1 MIERT
6 ALNELEQWKNSE
18 YRKPLILRG
27 ARQVGKTTIVNN
39 LGKTYDNYL
48 YFNLENKSH
57 RDTLESEMPLA
68 DKIDLMFAVS
78 GKMRKNGKTLIFIDE
93 IQNSPKTIALLRY
106 FYEEHPD
113 LHIIAAGSLL
123 ENIVDVQTSFPVG
136 RVQYMA
142 LRPCSFREFAVA
154 MGKDNFLQMLENPL
168 FSVPMHSELISLFN
182 QYVIVGGMPE
192 AVQRFSQTHDLLAMD
207 DVYDTLL
214 QAYRDDTEKYVRQN
228 KILETVRFILEVGW
242 RAACE
247 TVTLGNFMDSGY
259 KSGDV
264 SQAFKL
270 LEKAMLLELAY
281 PTESVQVPIMP
292 QVNRAPKL
300 LWLDTGLVNY
310 AAGVRGEIIGTK
322 NILDIWRGRI
332 GEQITAQE
340 LLTLNNKVGQ
350 RRNFWARNKSQSPA
364 EVDFVYQVDSQII
377 PIEVKMGHNSSLKS
391 LHSFMLQSPNNLAVR
406 VWPGAFSVDDVK
418 NSLCDKTFRLIN
430 LPFYLVGAL
439 PDVVRKYA

>member
-6 ALNELEQWKNSE
+6 ALQELENWKNSE

-39 LGKTYDNYL
+39 FGKSYDNYL
-48 YFNLENKSH
+48 YFNLEKLSH
-57 RDTLESEMPLA
+57 RETLEHEMPLD
-68 DKIDLMFAVS
+68 DKINMMFAAV
-78 GKMRKNGKTLIFIDE
+78 GKVRKQGQTLIFIDE

-106 FYEEHPD
+106 FYEERSD

-123 ENIVDVQTSFPVG
+123 ENIVDVKASFPVG

-142 LRPCSFREFAVA
+142 LRPCSFREFATA
-154 MGKDNFLQMLENPL
+154 MGKDNFLQILDNPQY
-168 FSVPMHSELISLFN
+168 SIPMHSELISLFN
-182 QYVIVGGMPE
+182 QYTIVGGMPE
-192 AVQRFSQTHDLLAMD
+192 VVQRFSQKRDLLAMD
-207 DVYDTLL
+207 DIYDTLL

-228 KILETVRFILEVGW
+228 KILETVRFILETGW
-242 RAACE
+242 RAAGE

-259 KSGDV
+259 KSNDV
-264 SQAFKL
+264 KQAFKL

-281 PTESVQVPIMP
+281 PTESVQVPVMP
-292 QVNRAPKL
+292 QINRAPKL

-310 AAGVRGEIIGTK
+310 AAGVRSDIITAK

-350 RRNFWARNKSQSPA
+350 RRNFWARNKAQSPA
-364 EVDFVYQVDSQII
+364 EVDFIYQVDSQII

-391 LHSFMLQSPNNLAVR
+391 LHSFMSQSPNNLAVR
-406 VWPGAFSVDDVK
+406 VWPEAFSVDDVK
-418 NSLCDKTFRLIN
+418 NSLNGKTFRLIN
-430 LPFYLVGAL
+430 LPLYLVGSL
-439 PDVVRKYA
+439 VKVVRELG

>member
-6 ALNELEQWKNSE
+6 AIQELEKWKNSE

-39 LGKTYDNYL
+39 FGKSYDNYL
-48 YFNLENKSH
+48 YFNLEKTSH
-57 RDTLESEMPLA
+57 KEILEQEMPLD
-68 DKIDLMFAVS
+68 DKINLMFAAV
-78 GKMRKNGKTLIFIDE
+78 GKVRKNGKTLIFIDE

-123 ENIVDVQTSFPVG
+123 ENIVDVNASFPVG

-154 MGKDNFLQMLENPL
+154 MGKQYFLQLLDNPL
-168 FSVPMHSELISLFN
+168 YSVPMHNELISLFN
-182 QYVIVGGMPE
+182 QYTIVGGMPE
-192 AVQRFSQTHDLLAMD
+192 VVQRYSQQRDVLAMD
-207 DVYDTLL
+207 DIYDTLL
-214 QAYRDDTEKYVRQN
+214 QAYREDTEKYVRKN
-228 KILETVRFILEVGW
+228 KILETVSFILEAGW
-242 RAACE
+242 RAAGE
-247 TVTLGNFMDSGY
+247 TITLGNFMDSGY
-259 KSGDV
+259 KSGEV

-292 QVNRAPKL
+292 QINRTPKL

-310 AAGVRGEIIGTK
+310 AAGVRSEIISAK
-322 NILDIWRGRI
+322 NILDVWRGRI
-332 GEQITAQE
+332 GEHIVAQE

-350 RRNFWARNKSQSPA
+350 RRNFWARNKAQSPA
-364 EVDFVYQVDSQII
+364 EVDFIYQIDSQII

-391 LHSFMLQSPNNLAVR
+391 LHSFMSQSPNDLAVR

-418 NSLCDKTFRLIN
+418 NSLNGKTFRLIN
-430 LPFYLVGAL
+430 LPFYLVGGL
-439 PDVVRKYA
+439 VDVVRKYL

>member
-39 LGKTYDNYL
+39 FGKTYDNYL

-106 FYEEHPD
+106 FYEEYPV

-168 FSVPMHSELISLFN
+168 FSVPMHSDLISLFN

-242 RAACE
+242 RAAGE

-350 RRNFWARNKSQSPA
+350 RRNFWARNKAQSPA

-391 LHSFMLQSPNNLAVR
+391 LHSFMLQSPNDLAVR
-406 VWPGAFSVDDVK
+406 VWPEAFSVDDVK
-418 NSLCDKTFRLIN
+418 NSLTGKTFRLIN
-430 LPFYLVGAL
+430 LPFYLVGSL
-439 PDVVRKYA
+439 DKVIKKLG

>member
-27 ARQVGKTTIVNN
+27 ARQVGKTTIINN
-39 LGKTYDNYL
+39 FGKTYDNYL

-106 FYEEHPD
+106 FYEEYPV

-168 FSVPMHSELISLFN
+168 FSVPMHSDLISLFN

-242 RAACE
+242 RAAGE

-350 RRNFWARNKSQSPA
+350 RRNFWARNKAQSPA

-391 LHSFMLQSPNNLAVR
+391 LHSFMLQSPNDLAVR
-406 VWPGAFSVDDVK
+406 VWPEAFSVDDVK
-418 NSLCDKTFRLIN
+418 NSLTGKTFRLIN
-430 LPFYLVGAL
+430 MPFYLVGAL

>member
-39 LGKTYDNYL
+39 FGKTYDNYL

-106 FYEEHPD
+106 FYEEYPV

-168 FSVPMHSELISLFN
+168 FSVPMHSDLISLFN

-242 RAACE
+242 RAAGE

-350 RRNFWARNKSQSPA
+350 RRNFWARNKAQSPA

-391 LHSFMLQSPNNLAVR
+391 LHSFMLQSPNDLAVR
-406 VWPGAFSVDDVK
+406 VWPEAFSVDDVK
-418 NSLCDKTFRLIN
+418 NSLTGKTFRLIN
-430 LPFYLVGAL
+430 MPFYLVGAL